1 MFIKT
6 KLFYALFILY
16 LVVSSCTPKALQV
29 AKPNYTLLKEF
40 CKYSGGLLGNP
51 NDENG
56 HYIILNNN
64 LQTYMSHTV
73 TSNEVG
79 IWRMR
84 GDTLLLE
91 PQLFTVVYGANP
103 GEYVKCPDHFITRRY
118 LMTKKYAY
126 DITDYSV
133 DASDSLY
140 LSPKAEE
147 ELKRLEEVFD
157 ETREI
162 MLIMQTSHPYKHQ
175 RSFEW

>member
-1 MFIKT
+1 MFWRT
-6 KLFYALFILY
+6 KLFNAL
-16 LVVSSCTPKALQV
+16 LVLIVCSCTPKALQV

-40 CKYSGGLLGNP
+40 SKYSGGLLGNP

-73 TSNEVG
+73 TSDEVG

-91 PQLFTVVYGANP
+91 PQMFTTVYGANP
-103 GEYVKCPDHFITRRY
+103 GTYVKCSDHYTSRRY

-126 DITDYSV
+126 DITDYSI
-133 DASDSLY
+133 DTPDSLH
-140 LSPKAEE
+140 LSPAAEE
-147 ELKRLEEVFD
+147 ELKRLEKAVD
-157 ETREI
+157 ETREV